1 MDSLL
6 KSVKIYLCM
15 WLMVAKKEITT
26 EFFEAES
33 RPKIQFLL
41 LRIEHCFFRIIFPV
55 VESNLVKRIQNLW
68 NWIKFHTILF
78 CFVELCCIC
87 SICGNISLYWNF
99 CYGSANF
106 YFRKLKT
113 SFLLVFLV
121 FFFLI
126 LLKYKFLYGYF
137 SRILHG

>member
-15 WLMVAKKEITT
+15 WLIVAKKEITT
-26 EFFEAES
+26 EFFEVES

-41 LRIEHCFFRIIFPV
+41 LRVERCFFRIIFPV
-55 VESNLVKRIQNLW
+55 VESNFVKRIQNLW
-68 NWIKFHTILF
+68 SWIKFHTILF
-78 CFVELCCIC
+78 CFVESCCIR

-106 YFRKLKT
+106 YFRKLKI
-113 SFLLVFLV
+113 SLLLVFLV
-121 FFFLI
+121 FLFLI